1 VRRRTL
7 VDEATALGAAV
18 VGGVG
23 VGLYDDF
30 SVAQRMSEQAAPC
43 EPDPAAHARYR
54 REHAVF
60 LDAYRRLEPWF
71 ESL

>member
-1 VRRRTL
+1 
-7 VDEATALGAAV
+7 
-18 VGGVG
+18 
-23 VGLYDDF
+23 
-30 SVAQRMSEQAAPC
+30 MSEQAAPC
-43 EPDPAAHARYR
+43 EPDAAAHERYR